1 MSFKFEEGAQVF
13 KGLTQSESIGL
24 RIVDTPGVGEVTD
37 SVAETTSDRTYKVRT
52 TVDSGNNG
60 ILDVDNVG
68 LTTPLEYTN
77 LTPQYALLDEQTRII
92 TYVSNGLS
100 EILVK
105 NLETKEQKRI
115 EHIMRGAGDT
125 KITFTQNYIAGSLGE
140 HVLNAINAL
149 ILGKS
154 PGDTYQAYFTSNT
167 QTTVEISP
175 LNLLSG
181 FYDNFTSVLR
191 DDRTDTNYPC
201 SLVTNRHALCAKHVA
216 PPVGTLVTFKTPAG
230 VYISATVELS
240 QQVSKLRNGLVYAV
254 DCSVLYFDKDIN
266 EITPAKTLPLGFA
279 PTYLTSMY
287 DIVNSN
293 GDDLSYPGTL
303 PTLSRQ
309 HHSSITELN
318 KSYVQIK
325 PFTQGVPPIGRI
337 YNVFED
343 SFSIDNLQDPFF
355 DTLSAWGIDSIGG
368 DSGSPCMMLINNEL
382 ILMGHQHTT
391 QTAVDIAEISVEI
404 NEIMNTQAGTIDIY
418 SLEQVDLTMFTQ
430 YS

>member
-1 MSFKFEEGAQVF
+1 
-13 KGLTQSESIGL
+13 
-24 RIVDTPGVGEVTD
+24 
-37 SVAETTSDRTYKVRT
+37 
-52 TVDSGNNG
+52 
-60 ILDVDNVG
+60 
-68 LTTPLEYTN
+68 
-77 LTPQYALLDEQTRII
+77 
-92 TYVSNGLS
+92 
-100 EILVK
+100 
-105 NLETKEQKRI
+105 
-115 EHIMRGAGDT
+115 
-125 KITFTQNYIAGSLGE
+125 
-140 HVLNAINAL
+140 
-149 ILGKS
+149 
-154 PGDTYQAYFTSNT
+154 
-167 QTTVEISP
+167 
-175 LNLLSG
+175 
-181 FYDNFTSVLR
+181 
-191 DDRTDTNYPC
+191 
-201 SLVTNRHALCAKHVA
+201 
-216 PPVGTLVTFKTPAG
+216 
-230 VYISATVELS
+230 
-240 QQVSKLRNGLVYAV
+240 
-254 DCSVLYFDKDIN
+254 
-266 EITPAKTLPLGFA
+266 
-279 PTYLTSMY
+279 MY